1 MSGGRS
7 RLAYVPATG
16 AEETEEEEDME
27 EADEMEEE
35 AAEEERSS
43 LFLRPEGIL
52 VS

>member
-16 AEETEEEEDME
+16 AEEEDME
-27 EADEMEEE
+27 EAEEMEEE